1 MSVIE
6 QFEPWL
12 DTMLD
17 AVVVMQPDGRI
28 SAWNRAAT
36 LTFGHGPDEAVGQ
49 MLGELIVP
57 PAMRDAHRDGLARV
71 NEGGDPHVLDK
82 LLELSA
88 IHQDGHEFPCELS
101 ITRISDGDEWAYIGF
116 LRDISVRVERDR
128 DRERQLAQTRR
139 LLEVALQASGDTS
152 VDDITRMALEA
163 VVDLTGW
170 ELGHSYLVTAD
181 GQGLD
186 GHVWAGDVETHAE
199 FVKRS
204 EDFHFPAGVGA
215 PGKALATSLPQ
226 FVSDTDEDEEFLRRG
241 LGFRAAFAFPVK
253 ADDRTAAII
262 EFLSLQPSQSDPQLF
277 ELARIFGAQIGRV
290 IERDKHQRRQ
300 QLLVGELQHR
310 TRNLLSIANAIAH
323 QSLRGIPDI
332 DDRLASLGARL
343 EQLGR
348 ANRLLAGQ
356 DVGQGQLDQLVRN
369 ALDGCGADPAR
380 YKVEGDP
387 IELSASV
394 GTMMAL
400 AIHELGTNAH
410 KYGAFSNG
418 KGRVCIRWSRNG
430 DGFDFEWREVDG
442 PEVHPPRTT
451 GFGSNIFVRGIEG
464 ETGGTVTLEYA
475 PSGLIYR
482 LEGARPGRKR
492 DEERGTP
499 SRTP

>member
-1 MSVIE
+1 
-6 QFEPWL
+6 
-12 DTMLD
+12 MLD

-36 LTFGHGPDEAVGQ
+36 ITFGHEPGEAIGQ
-49 MLGELIVP
+49 MLGDLIVP

-71 NEGGDPHVLDK
+71 NEGGDPHVLDR

-101 ITRISDGDEWAYIGF
+101 ITRISDGEEWAYIGF
-116 LRDISVRVERDR
+116 LRDITVRVERDR

-139 LLEVALQASGDTS
+139 LLDVALQASTGTS
-152 VDDITRMALEA
+152 VDEFTRMALES

-170 ELGHSYLVTAD
+170 ELGHSYLVTPD
-181 GQGLD
+181 GQGLES
-186 GHVWAGDVETHAE
+186 HVWAGDVETHAE
-199 FVKRS
+199 FVEQS
-204 EDFHFPAGVGA
+204 EGFDFPYGVGA

-253 ADDRTAAII
+253 ADDRTAAVI
-262 EFLSLQPSQSDPQLF
+262 EFLSLQPSQPDPQLF

-290 IERDKHQRRQ
+290 IERDNHQRRQ

-348 ANRLLAGQ
+348 ANRLLAGH
-356 DVGQGQLDQLVRN
+356 DVDQGHLDQLVKD

-380 YKVEGDP
+380 YEVEGKP

-394 GTMMAL
+394 GMMMAL

-410 KYGAFSNG
+410 KYGAFSNA
-418 KGRVCIRWSRNG
+418 KGRVSIRWSRDG
-430 DGFDFEWREVDG
+430 DTFDFEWRETGG
-442 PEVHPPRTT
+442 PKVEAPTT
-451 GFGSNIFVRGIEG
+451 SGFGSNIFARGVEG
-464 ETGGTVTLEYA
+464 ETRGTVTLEYA
-475 PSGLIYR
+475 PSGLVYR
-482 LEGARPGRKR
+482 LAGAHPGRKC
-492 DEERGTP
+492 DEDPETP
-499 SRTP
+499 ARTR